1 MTLTRKTIF
10 GIIAL
15 ALIAGAAGWYWSE
28 SDHPGA
34 LPLTSLDAAS
44 FPQLKNEFNQASEN
58 VRVIVLLS
66 PT

>member
-15 ALIAGAAGWYWSE
+15 ALIAGAAGWYWS
-28 SDHPGA
+28 SDPPGA